1 MQRSCPDDI
10 ADFCLSLRSDDS
22 KQTQIALRPQKL
34 FIVPVNFTDNNIP
47 EIDPAAV
54 ILQTDVSAPAGQT
67 RMTIR
72 MLHMVNE
79 AGVDNH
85 LPIHLDLNLR
95 TISDDLHVLPL
106 TGRSA
111 DPARGCLDIVD
122 TPGILVRLQLSIS
135 LGIVIQDL
143 DLQPLICRVTLSGRS
158 QKDAAVA
165 PLRNLV
171 LQFKH
176 EVVILLFS
184 REPAAA
190 NASGEENAILGSP

>member
-1 MQRSCPDDI
+1 
-10 ADFCLSLRSDDS
+10 
-22 KQTQIALRPQKL
+22 
-34 FIVPVNFTDNNIP
+34 
-47 EIDPAAV
+47 
-54 ILQTDVSAPAGQT
+54 
-67 RMTIR
+67 MTIR

-95 TISDDLHVLPL
+95 TIGDDLHVLPL

-111 DPARGCLDIVD
+111 DTARGCLDIVD
-122 TPGILVRLQLSIS
+122 THGIVVRVQFSVY
-135 LGIVIQDL
+135 LGIVIDDL
-143 DLQPLICRVTLSGRS
+143 DLKHLICWGTLSGRS
-158 QKDAAVA
+158 QKVAAVA

-190 NASGEENAILGSP
+190 IASGEENAILGSP